1 MRRGHLDLDRPGAR
15 LLVGVDD
22 LHRPQRKPRRLV
34 LRLHEPAVAGRVEV
48 PHRLKGSGRVH
59 AVWEDLRELDR
70 DGTLQGHVALLITR
84 LLVRLTKQAI
94 SQYHTNLLSQ
104 VIRRGSFALVYPT
117 W

>member
-48 PHRLKGSGRVH
+48 PHRLERPGRVH
-59 AVWEDLRELDR
+59 AIGEHLPELDR
-70 DGTLQGHVALLITR
+70 DRTLQSHLTSPLLMPD
-84 LLVRLTKQAI
+84 
-94 SQYHTNLLSQ
+94 
-104 VIRRGSFALVYPT
+104 PT
-117 W
+117 